1 MAIRAILES
10 LFEAWSSHDALRAA
24 ACFAPGAT
32 YREAD
37 GRVLEGREALAEHF
51 ARFFREGPPW
61 RLDVEEV
68 LVEGERAAVAYR
80 FGIHRKEQQ
89 WYERAGCALVHF
101 ESGLVQSWREYHGEL
116 AKGTRS

>member
-1 MAIRAILES
+1 MAIRSILDS

-37 GRVLEGREALAEHF
+37 GRELLGREALAQHF

-61 RLDVEEV
+61 RFDVEEV

-80 FGIHRKEQQ
+80 FGIRNDEQQ
-89 WYERAGCALVHF
+89 WYDRAGCALVRF
-101 ESGLVQSWREYHGEL
+101 EGGLVQSWREYHGEF